1 MLNVFMYVKDL
12 VEYWAEFSLISYD
25 FPSFCILTLIM
36 LALLI
41 NGYFVKNIY

>member
-1 MLNVFMYVKDL
+1 MLNVFVYVKDL
-12 VEYWAEFSLISYD
+12 VEYWVEFSLISLY
-25 FPSFCILTLIM
+25 FPSFCIPTLII